1 MRQMIWARQRDDV
14 ADCHTLAI
22 SGFGE
27 ARSLRPSELAHA
39 SVMGALC
46 AAIAIIAVVIPHAGG
61 LGLLGAVPMG
71 LLAYRYQ
78 IRVLITATVA
88 AAVIGFLV
96 VGLSG
101 LGAVALCAYVGGLTG
116 VVKRRRHGT
125 PTIIAASFCAG
136 IVVGAAVV
144 IALTILARLRQLMIH
159 TITAAING
167 VTAVV
172 ARVLHLPPAAQ
183 ELKRIVTEASDYWQW
198 LVLGSAVVTI
208 MAASLIGW
216 WALSQVLQR
225 LGGIPDVHKL
235 DAPPST
241 GPIQPVPVRLN
252 AVSLRYPHT
261 DHDAL
266 RAVSLDVRPAEH
278 VAVTGA
284 NGAGKTTLMLILAGR
299 EPTSGTVERVGAVGL
314 GQLGGTAVIMQH
326 PESQVLGTRV
336 ADDVV
341 WGLPP
346 GKIADVDRLLSE
358 VGLTG
363 LAERDTGG
371 LSGGELQR
379 LAVAAALAR
388 EPALLIADEV
398 TSMVDQQGRDA
409 LLAVL
414 SGLTDRNQTALV
426 HITHYN
432 NEAAYADR
440 TIKLSDSL
448 DNTTTMVETAPA
460 PPPTIALAHQSHA
473 PVLELAEVGHE
484 YASGTPWAQTALR
497 NISFAL
503 HEGDGLLIHGG
514 NGSGKSTLAWIMA
527 GLTIPTTGTC
537 LLDERLASEQ
547 VGVVALQFQAARLQ
561 LMRGRVDLE
570 VASAGGFSPDDHARL
585 TAALAAVGLDAALAK
600 RPIDQLSGGQMRRVV
615 LAGLLARSPRVL
627 ILDEPLAG
635 LDAASRRGLVRL
647 LAHRRRDTG
656 LTVVVISHDF
666 AGLEELCP
674 RTLHLRNGLLEPA
687 SAAAQGNNATA
698 TPPSQHPTR
707 RPTRPVVLLRP
718 VPRRSPIHELWA
730 GTKLVVVFG
739 ISVLLTVHPGWVAIG
754 LVAALVLAGG
764 WIAHIPRGVLP
775 SPPRWL
781 WMLLGIVCVTATLG
795 GGSPQIQVGTVSLG
809 LGGLLGFLRFA
820 ALSIVLLGMGALV
833 SWTTHAAEI
842 APAVA
847 TLGRLLRPLRIPI
860 DDWSVAL
867 ALALRTFPML
877 IDEFRVLYAARRL
890 RPKQTPRTRRA
901 RLRRLATDIIDLIVA
916 VITVTLRRADEMGDA
931 ITARGGAGQISA
943 LASKPKRADWVAL
956 SIATAVLVADVAAA
970 LLLGA

>member
-1 MRQMIWARQRDDV
+1 M
-14 ADCHTLAI
+14 
-22 SGFGE
+22 SGFGHAE
-27 ARSLRPSELAHA
+27 SLRPSELAHA

-46 AAIAIIAVVIPHAGG
+46 AAIAIVAVVLPHAGA
-61 LGLLGAVPMG
+61 LGLLGSVPIG
-71 LLAYRYQ
+71 LLAYRYRL
-78 IRVLITATVA
+78 RVLITGTVA

-101 LGAVALCAYVGGLTG
+101 FGAVALCAYVGGMAG
-116 VVKRRRHGT
+116 IVKRRGHGP
-125 PTIIAASFCAG
+125 PTVTAASFGAG
-136 IVVGAAVV
+136 IGVGAVV
-144 IALTILARLRQLMIH
+144 VVALTILARLRQLLFH
-159 TITAAING
+159 AITAAVDG
-167 VTAVV
+167 VATVL
-172 ARVLHLPPAAQ
+172 ARVPHLQAVAQ
-183 ELKRIVTEASDYWQW
+183 EVKRILAGALDYWQW
-198 LVLGSAVVTI
+198 LALGFAVVAI
-208 MAASLIGW
+208 MVASLIGW
-216 WALSQVLQR
+216 WALSRVLER

-235 DAPPST
+235 DASTDT
-241 GPIQPVPVRLN
+241 GPIQPVPVRLDE
-252 AVSLRYPHT
+252 VRLRYPHT

-284 NGAGKTTLMLILAGR
+284 NGSGKTTLMLILAGR
-299 EPTSGTVERVGAVGL
+299 EPTSGTVERLGAVGL

-346 GKIADVDRLLSE
+346 GKTTDVNRLLSE
-358 VGLTG
+358 VGLLG

-388 EPALLIADEV
+388 EPSLLIADEV

-414 SGLTDRNQTALV
+414 SSLTDHHQTALV

-432 NEAAYADR
+432 SEADYADR
-440 TIKLSDSL
+440 TINLSDSL
-448 DNTTTMVETAPA
+448 DNTAMVETAPPPA
-460 PPPTIALAHQSHA
+460 PTVTAGHHSHA
-473 PVLELAEVGHE
+473 PVLKLSGVGHE
-484 YASGTPWAQTALR
+484 YGSGTPWAQTALR
-497 NISFAL
+497 DISFVV

-527 GLTIPTTGTC
+527 GLTVPSTGTC
-537 LLDERLASEQ
+537 LLDERVASEQ
-547 VGVVALQFQAARLQ
+547 VGAVALQFQAARLQ
-561 LMRGRVDLE
+561 LMRSRVDLE
-570 VASAGGFSPDDHARL
+570 VSSAGGFSPDDHARV

-600 RPIDQLSGGQMRRVV
+600 RPVDQLSGGQMRRVV

-635 LDAASRRGLVRL
+635 LDAASQRGLVRL
-647 LAHRRRDTG
+647 LADRRRDTG

-674 RTLHLRNGLLEPA
+674 RTLHLRDGLLEPA
-687 SAAAQGNNATA
+687 PGAAQISELTVPAPT
-698 TPPSQHPTR
+698 QHPTR
-707 RPTRPVVLLRP
+707 RPRRPVVLLRP
-718 VPRRSPIHELWA
+718 VPGRSTIHELWA
-730 GTKLVVVFG
+730 GTKLLVAFG
-739 ISVLLTVHPGWVAIG
+739 ISILLTLCPVWVAIG
-754 LVAALVLAGG
+754 LVAALVLAG
-764 WIAHIPRGVLP
+764 ASVARIPRGVLP
-775 SPPRWL
+775 SPPRLL
-781 WMLLGIVCVTATLG
+781 WIMLAIVGVTATLA
-795 GGSPQIQVGTVSLG
+795 GGSPQIQVGTVTLG
-809 LGGLLGFLRFA
+809 LGGLLEFLRFT
-820 ALSIVLLGMGALV
+820 ALSVVLLGMGALV
-833 SWTTHAAEI
+833 SWTTNVAEI

-847 TLGRLLRPLRIPI
+847 TLGRGLRPLRIPV

-890 RPKQTPRTRRA
+890 RPKEKPPTRGA
-901 RLRRLATDIIDLIVA
+901 RLRQLAADVIDLIVA

-931 ITARGGAGQISA
+931 ITARGGTGQISA
-943 LASKPKRADWVAL
+943 VSSRPKLADWIAL
-956 SIATAVLVADVAAA
+956 SIVSAVCAAALAAA
-970 LLLGA
+970 LL